1 MGSGR
6 TERVEMDLAE
16 RERLFREGE
25 FRGNSVSKP
34 LPIAHRVKRCCM
46 FILHEIN
53 TGFKE
58 VEAVIP
64 SQSTCSL
71 DNGMATI

>member
-1 MGSGR
+1 
-6 TERVEMDLAE
+6 
-16 RERLFREGE
+16 
-25 FRGNSVSKP
+25 
-34 LPIAHRVKRCCM
+34 M

-71 DNGMATI
+71 DNGMATV